1 MNPRKAFS
9 GLFVCV
15 LLVIISG
22 LLMYRAGTFLILDN
36 PERSDIIVV
45 LSGDSGDVRFLHAL
59 NLLRN
64 GYSQELILDASD
76 WVLYGRTESDL
87 AREYIQT
94 VAPENVAHIHVCSF
108 KGDATQLEL
117 REVAKCIHT
126 LAPRA
131 KTAIVVTSD
140 FHTRRAL
147 STAEHVLPEYKWSV
161 AAAPDAQR
169 FGTAWWQ
176 NREWAKTTITE
187 WQKLFWWM
195 IVGRFQAP

>member
-1 MNPRKAFS
+1 MTQRKTFS

-22 LLMYRAGTFLILDN
+22 ILMYRAGTFLILDN

-94 VAPENVAHIHVCSF
+94 VAPEM
-108 KGDATQLEL
+108 
-117 REVAKCIHT
+117 
-126 LAPRA
+126 
-131 KTAIVVTSD
+131 
-140 FHTRRAL
+140 
-147 STAEHVLPEYKWSV
+147 LPISMS
-161 AAAPDAQR
+161 AASKEMQR
-169 FGTAWWQ
+169 SLNYA
-176 NREWAKTTITE
+176 R
-187 WQKLFWWM
+187 
-195 IVGRFQAP
+195 